1 MKIEATGAGAM
12 AEVAPRRASVTSD
25 FILAIVALVILEAL
39 IAYRR
44 RRPVVTV

>member
-1 MKIEATGAGAM
+1 MKS
-12 AEVAPRRASVTSD
+12 PVTSD

-44 RRPVVTV
+44 RRQVVTV